1 MDYSLP
7 PMRCSRLRS
16 RRHCISLRSIGLRY
30 FADYAY
36 RSRQL
41 YLRFGP
47 STFLNCSFCHPDDP
61 SSYLLYHL
69 PVHVLLPHLAHLV
82 LLGLATSEPLAGL
95 EASWWRNR
103 FALGALA
110 LAMGDV
116 YMMTNFTPTIDANM
130 PSPTGM
136 FWTARTIRPLAIC
149 ILDTV
154 MAVLIYASATNR
166 FVFFPSPTDSDPELA
181 RRKQEQM
188 LAQTN
193 VALQMAQTKL
203 RAFSVA
209 RNATVRDQHLKAAD
223 DEYWRAVVAMEGPAG
238 TAGVWEDEEVHAA
251 IARLYGDGAFDA
263 AQMGREAEAFVL
275 NITRGLEDNS

>member
-1 MDYSLP
+1 MYLARFNRRKYIADYSY
-7 PMRCSRLRS
+7 S
-16 RRHCISLRSIGLRY
+16 
-30 FADYAY
+30 
-36 RSRQL
+36 SRQL

-47 STFLNCSFCHPDDP
+47 ATLLNCSFCHPDDA

-69 PVHVLLPHLAHLV
+69 PVNVLLLHLLHLAI
-82 LLGLATSEPLAGL
+82 LGLATSEPLAGL

-103 FALGALA
+103 SSLGALA
-110 LAMGDV
+110 LAIVDIYV
-116 YMMTNFTPTIDANM
+116 TTTFTPSIDVRM

-149 ILDTV
+149 ILDTII
-154 MAVLIYASATNR
+154 ALLIYASATNR
-166 FVFFPSPTDSDPELA
+166 FVFFTSPTDSDPELA

-193 VALQMAQTKL
+193 IALQMAQTKL

-209 RNATVRDQHLKAAD
+209 RNATVRDRDLKAAD

-238 TAGVWEDEEVHAA
+238 ITGVWEDEEVQAA
-251 IARLYGDGAFDA
+251 IARSYGDGSIDV
-263 AQMGREAEAFVL
+263 AQMGREAEAFVS
-275 NITRGLEDNS
+275 NVTRGLEANN